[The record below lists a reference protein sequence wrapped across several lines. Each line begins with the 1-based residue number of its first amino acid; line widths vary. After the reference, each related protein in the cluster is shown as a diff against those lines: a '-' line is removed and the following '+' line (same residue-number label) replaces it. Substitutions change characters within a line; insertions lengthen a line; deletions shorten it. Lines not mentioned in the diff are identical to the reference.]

1 MWDKNSKTKINK
13 NNKTKI
19 NNYKTKINLDFQNQ

>member
-19 NNYKTKINLDFQNQ
+19 NNYKTKINLDFQN